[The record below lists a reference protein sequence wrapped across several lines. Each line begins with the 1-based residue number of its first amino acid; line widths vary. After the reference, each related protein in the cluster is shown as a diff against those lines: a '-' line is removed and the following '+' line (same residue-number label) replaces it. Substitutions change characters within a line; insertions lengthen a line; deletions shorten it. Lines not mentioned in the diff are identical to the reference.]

1 MSHTNYADLVASRI
15 CHDLINPVG
24 AIANGVELFEMTGGT
39 EAELELISDGVHHT
53 SARVRFFRIA
63 FGQSD
68 PNQIIPS
75 QEIQSIFEDKRNDRV
90 LVNWRVTQ
98 PRARTELKAAF
109 LAILCI
115 EQALPRGGDITVTY
129 ENGWVLVAEAD
140 VIDADHDLW
149 AALSENQS
157 PEMVTPN
164 TVHFA
169 LLPETL
175 QSLSFLPTVMISNT
189 RLSFYFD

>member
-1 MSHTNYADLVASRI
+1 MSL
-15 CHDLINPVG
+15 
-24 AIANGVELFEMTGGT
+24 GV
-39 EAELELISDGVHHT
+39 S
-53 SARVRFFRIA
+53 
-63 FGQSD
+63 FGQVGKGNPCHSPHEVRPNVPSGTPTTKVAIVSD
-68 PNQIIPS
+68 LLPRDCSFRDESPASVYPNQIIPS

-189 RLSFYFD
+189 RMSFYFD

>member
-189 RLSFYFD
+189 RMSFYFD

>member
-24 AIANGVELFEMTGGT
+24 AIANGVELFEMTGGS

-68 PNQIIPS
+68 PNQIISS

-129 ENGWVLVAEAD
+129 ENGWSLVAEAD

-149 AALSENQS
+149 LALSENKS
-157 PEMVTPN
+157 PEEVTPN

-175 QSLSFLPTVMISNT
+175 QSLRFLPTVLISNT
-189 RLSFYFD
+189 RLSLHFD